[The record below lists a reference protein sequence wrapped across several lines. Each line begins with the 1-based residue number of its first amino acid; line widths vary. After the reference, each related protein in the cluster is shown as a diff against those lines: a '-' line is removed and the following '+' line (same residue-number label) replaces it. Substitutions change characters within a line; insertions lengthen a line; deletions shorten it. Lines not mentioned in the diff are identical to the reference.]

1 LTTGIKHFDNSFR
14 ITAASPTAS
23 VASPGKLKCTDHEDF
38 SLSDVTALGQVDIFP
53 RFSGTCCLP
62 CCVEDGGN
70 RLLQTAGAYLRVYKY
85 MATHHGTQLSAKLHC
100 HKIYAHSAST
110 AAHNLE

>member
-1 LTTGIKHFDNSFR
+1 LTTAIKHFDNSFR

-38 SLSDVTALGQVDIFP
+38 SLSDATALGQVDIFP
-53 RFSGTCCLP
+53 RFSGTYCLP
-62 CCVEDGGN
+62 RCVEEGGN
-70 RLLQTAGAYLRVYKY
+70 RLLQTAGA
-85 MATHHGTQLSAKLHC
+85 MATHHGKQLSAKLHC
-100 HKIYAHSAST
+100 HIIYAHSDST